1 MKKILLLIG
10 ILLGIGLT
18 LSYQWVN
25 PPFNNPYFFLSPK
38 ISTDTPINIPIKL
51 YEKGDEIDFTFWKTP
66 LPLSRFF
73 LITPLE
79 SPSSHIVL
87 KIKSTENLSVGFYT
101 SDIFIG
107 GGPIKDIEES
117 PIFNVELYKINND
130 LTEKLILKKVHR
142 QKYYID
148 KESQRLSRS
157 PADAFG
163 LVDLSSEP
171 YGQYRLK
178 VKVLGDWP
186 ELKIDNLHY
195 FITIETYFVK

>member
-10 ILLGIGLT
+10 VLVGMGLT
-18 LSYQWVN
+18 LSYKWVN

-38 ISTDTPINIPIKL
+38 ISIDNPIDIPIKL
-51 YEKGDEIDFTFWKTP
+51 YEKGDEIEFVFWKTP
-66 LPLSRFF
+66 LPRSRFL

-79 SPSSHIVL
+79 SPSSHIIL
-87 KIKSTENLSVGFYT
+87 KIKKEENINLGFYT

-107 GGPIKDIEES
+107 DGPIDDIKES
-117 PIFNVELYKINND
+117 PIFKVEFYKINDD
-130 LTEKLILKKVHR
+130 LTEELILKKNHR

-148 KESQRLSRS
+148 ETSKKLSLR
-157 PADAFG
+157 PADAFS
-163 LVDLSSEP
+163 LIDLSSQP

-186 ELKIDNLHY
+186 ELKIEGLSY
-195 FITIETYFVK
+195 FITIKTYFVK